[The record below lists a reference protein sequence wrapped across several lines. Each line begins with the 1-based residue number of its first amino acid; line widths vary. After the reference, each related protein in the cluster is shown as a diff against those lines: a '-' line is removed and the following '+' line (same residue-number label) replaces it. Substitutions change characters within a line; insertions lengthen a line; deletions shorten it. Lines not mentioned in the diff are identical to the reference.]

1 MKKQKLDLETAK
13 TSNMGGQTNSDEKQE
28 LLSKLEEVDTR
39 LMELDSECAK
49 EQMNIQRQFDEKKKP
64 IFDERRAIIE
74 KIPKFW
80 ADTISRHPVF
90 QDNMHPED
98 FDILEYLKDIELED
112 NLDNEGSYKIK
123 LIFDEAVSE
132 FMEPNILVKHIIF
145 KDNQEIVNEVT
156 KINWKKESPRSIIEK
171 KFIDTEENKEEYKN
185 SVLSFFDFF
194 SENISDDNIDIG
206 EVIRRDIYHAPLLY
220 YREDDST
227 TDE

>member
-1 MKKQKLDLETAK
+1 MKKQKLDLETAE
-13 TSNMGGQTNSDEKQE
+13 TSNMGDKTNSDEKQE
-28 LLSKLEEVDTR
+28 LISKLEE
-39 LMELDSECAK
+39 DSECAK
-49 EQMNIQRQFDEKKKP
+49 EQMIIQRQFDEKKKP
-64 IFDERRAIIE
+64 IFDERKAIIE

-171 KFIDTEENKEEYKN
+171 KFIDTEENEEEYKN

-194 SENISDDNIDIG
+194 SENISDDIDIG
-206 EVIRRDIYHAPLLY
+206 EIIRRDIYHAPLLY
-220 YREDDST
+220 YREDDSIS
-227 TDE
+227 DE

>member
-1 MKKQKLDLETAK
+1 MKKQRLDLETAE
-13 TSNMGGQTNSDEKQE
+13 TSNMGDKTNSDEKQE
-28 LLSKLEEVDTR
+28 LISKLEE
-39 LMELDSECAK
+39 DSECAK
-49 EQMNIQRQFDEKKKP
+49 EQMIIQRQFDEKKKP
-64 IFDERRAIIE
+64 IFDERKAIIE

-171 KFIDTEENKEEYKN
+171 KFIDTEENEEEYKN

-194 SENISDDNIDIG
+194 SENISDDIDIG
-206 EVIRRDIYHAPLLY
+206 EIIRRDIYHAPLLY
-220 YREDDST
+220 YREDDSIS
-227 TDE
+227 DE

>member
-1 MKKQKLDLETAK
+1 MKKQKLDLETAE
-13 TSNMGGQTNSDEKQE
+13 TSNMGDKTNSDEKQE
-28 LLSKLEEVDTR
+28 LISKLEEVDTR

-49 EQMNIQRQFDEKKKP
+49 EQMIIQRQFDEKKKP
-64 IFDERRAIIE
+64 IFDERKAIIE

-171 KFIDTEENKEEYKN
+171 KFIDTEENEEEYKN

-194 SENISDDNIDIG
+194 SENISDDIDIG
-206 EVIRRDIYHAPLLY
+206 EIIRRDIYHAPLLY
-220 YREDDST
+220 YREDDSIS
-227 TDE
+227 DE